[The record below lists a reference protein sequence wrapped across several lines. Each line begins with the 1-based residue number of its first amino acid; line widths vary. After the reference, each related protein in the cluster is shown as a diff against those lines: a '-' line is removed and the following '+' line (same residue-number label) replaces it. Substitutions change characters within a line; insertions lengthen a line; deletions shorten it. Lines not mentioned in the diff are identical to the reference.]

1 TAWHPPSS
9 STVGHVAHVTA
20 YLDGGTIS
28 LVVAAVAGAVA
39 GIGVYAQSLLQ
50 RIKRFVRRISFRPD
64 CAD

>member
-1 TAWHPPSS
+1 M
-9 STVGHVAHVTA
+9 AHVTA

-50 RIKRFVRRISFRPD
+50 RIKRLVRRIGSRPD

>member
-1 TAWHPPSS
+1 
-9 STVGHVAHVTA
+9 VAHVTA

-50 RIKRFVRRISFRPD
+50 RIKRLVRRIRFRRD
-64 CAD
+64 RAG